1 MDADGL
7 RRARNARSTL
17 SNRAFAR
24 DVMASISESAAAT
37 VGDTAATPAGSLAVD
52 ALEPLLSHA
61 FGMSYGVFGVLYST
75 SF

>member
-1 MDADGL
+1 
-7 RRARNARSTL
+7 
-17 SNRAFAR
+17 
-24 DVMASISESAAAT
+24 MASISESAAAN
-37 VGDTAATPAGSLAVD
+37 VRDTAAMPAGSLAVD